1 MRASLIVELVIAI
14 QFALQISIVV
24 NVNVRPAQ
32 TLFLAVAVV
41 ALDPSHALR
50 PAHRRQRV
58 PATAAT
64 AATAAGD
71 VLLEDLGG
79 EGRAVIGLDLHFGDR
94 QP

>member
-1 MRASLIVELVIAI
+1 VRASLIVELVIAI

-32 TLFLAVAVV
+32 TLFLAVV